1 MRDILFRGKRKDNG
15 EWVFGAYF
23 DMRHNDART
32 HQHHFIISNGTD
44 ISLGTPIE
52 QIQTEIIPETLGQ
65 YTGLQDKNGNKIFE
79 GDVIYS
85 KGHNYLVVFWHG
97 MFYASVEECNND
109 IYGGY
114 PLHALTATADDDC
127 LCEIVGNRFDYP
139 NLIINDNRNGRKR
152 KC

>member
-1 MRDILFRGKRKDNG
+1 MREILFRGKWKGTNIWLYG
-15 EWVFGAYF
+15 ELICASDKERIAIVTQ
-23 DMRHNDART
+23 DDHT
-32 HQHHFIISNGTD
+32 
-44 ISLGTPIE
+44 
-52 QIQTEIIPETLGQ
+52 TEIEFDTAGQ